1 MQTVAV
7 LMGGVS
13 PERYISFR
21 SGWAVASALV
31 ELGYTVVRIDPAYG
45 ADGVFESLPPL
56 PDHAPT
62 PEELVQ
68 FEPRRYIECV
78 TSTLLADCDCVVNL
92 LHGPYGEDG
101 VMQTL
106 LELCDIPFVGSPS
119 LACRLAMDKARAK
132 LLFMAAG
139 IPTPAW
145 LTLDHGTE
153 LTIDLLTELRQQFP
167 RGLVVKPNRG
177 GSTIGVSIVTSGN
190 FDDIEAALTETWRYD
205 QTALIE
211 TYIPGRELTVA
222 IVDDRSLPIIEIV
235 PNDGYYDYTH
245 KYTAGKSSYIVPA
258 ELDETSAEFI
268 SMLALSAH
276 RVLGCRGITR
286 VDFRLDD
293 DGQPWCLEI
302 NTIPG
307 MTETSLVPKAA
318 AADGISFHQLC
329 QSLIALR

>member
-21 SGWAVASALV
+21 SGWAVASALE
-31 ELGYTVVRIDPAYG
+31 ELGYTVVRIDPAHG
-45 ADGVFESLPPL
+45 ADGVIESLPPI

-62 PEELVQ
+62 PEELAQ
-68 FEPRRYIECV
+68 FDPRRYIECV

-106 LELCDIPFVGSPS
+106 LELCNIPFAGSPS

-132 LLFMAAG
+132 LLFTAAG
-139 IPTPAW
+139 IPTPVW
-145 LTLDHGTE
+145 LTLDYGTE
-153 LTIDLLTELRQQFP
+153 LTTDLLTELRQQFP

-211 TYIPGRELTVA
+211 TYVPGRELTVA

-258 ELDETSAEFI
+258 ELEDTSAEFI

-318 AADGISFHQLC
+318 AAVGISFHQLC

>member
-45 ADGVFESLPPL
+45 ADGVIESLPPI

-62 PEELVQ
+62 PEELAQ
-68 FEPRRYIECV
+68 FDPRHYIECV

-132 LLFMAAG
+132 LLFTAAG

-145 LTLDHGTE
+145 LTLDYGTE
-153 LTIDLLTELRQQFP
+153 LTTDLLTELRQQFP
-167 RGLVVKPNRG
+167 RGFVVKPNRG

-205 QTALIE
+205 QTALVE

-258 ELDETSAEFI
+258 ELDETSTEFI
-268 SMLALSAH
+268 SMLSLSAH